1 MLYNDYESFAAKAMV
16 QSLYVNVAIVKNF
29 LPLKQD
35 EKKKVEAKVDKRSVQ
50 KYLKQQNNEES
61 VNNAPA
67 EALKGLKLD

>member
-35 EKKKVEAKVDKRSVQ
+35 EKKKVEARLINVPYK
-50 KYLKQQNNEES
+50 NT
-61 VNNAPA
+61 
-67 EALKGLKLD
+67 